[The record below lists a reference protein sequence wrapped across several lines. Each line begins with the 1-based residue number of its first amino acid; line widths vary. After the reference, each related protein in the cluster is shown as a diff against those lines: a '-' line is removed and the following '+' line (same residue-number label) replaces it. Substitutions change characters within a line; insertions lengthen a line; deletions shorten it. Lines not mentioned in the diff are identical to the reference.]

1 MARFD
6 DFNWDRL
13 RSNYELWHQNKLGR
27 PIIPIKVQK
36 ESSDRNESP
45 YPHLDFVS
53 AGDLSVTPKQL
64 IDRLDYELSLLEF
77 MGDSYPYVGM
87 HAFGA
92 GVAAAFLGC
101 ELHAR
106 KETTWFAPA
115 KQLPIEELHFEYNP
129 DNIWLRRVKDIYI
142 EGMEKWRGN
151 VVMAMTD
158 LGGILDILSSFRT
171 PEGLLLDLYDY
182 PDEVLR
188 CVREIQTMWFRF
200 FNEITD
206 IIRGETK
213 GYSSWC
219 AVYDP
224 KPTYIL
230 QSDFCYMI
238 SNEMFN
244 TFVGPELKTS
254 AARLHRP
261 YYHLDGIGE
270 LNHLESVLKIDE
282 IFGVQWVP
290 GDGPNRDKDW
300 SGVQQRIAQAGKKI
314 YILYEPENVKK
325 LLKLMSG
332 DMIYTTGFDVLKS
345 NLPARLEELK
355 RIGIE
360 SL

>member
-1 MARFD
+1 MARFN
-6 DFNWDRL
+6 DFNWEKL
-13 RSNYELWHQNKLGR
+13 RKNYELWHKNKLGR
-27 PIIPIKVQK
+27 PIIPIKVHK
-36 ESSDRNESP
+36 ETSDRIESP
-45 YPHLDFVS
+45 FPLLEFLS
-53 AGDLSVTPKQL
+53 AGDLNVTPKQL
-64 IDRLDYELSLLEF
+64 VDRLDYELSLIEF
-77 MGDSYPYVGM
+77 VGDAYPYIAT

-106 KETTWFAPA
+106 KETTWFTPV
-115 KQLPIEELHFEYNP
+115 KQLPIKELHFEYDP

-158 LGGILDILSSFRT
+158 LGGVLDILSSFRT

-188 CVREIQTMWFRF
+188 CVEEIQTLWFRYF
-200 FNEITD
+200 DEIND
-206 IIRGETK
+206 IIKNEAK
-213 GYSSWC
+213 GFSSWC
-219 AVYDP
+219 GVYDT

-254 AARLHRP
+254 AARLSHP
-261 YYHLDGIGE
+261 YYHLDGVGE

-282 IFGVQWVP
+282 LMGIQWVA
-290 GDGPNRDKDW
+290 GDGPNKEKDW
-300 SGVQQRIAQAGKKI
+300 SGVQQRIAQAGKKTF
-314 YILYEPENVKK
+314 ILYEPENIQ
-325 LLKLMSG
+325 KLMKLIPG
-332 DMIYTTGFDVLKS
+332 DMMYTTGIDAVPAT
-345 NLPARLEELK
+345 LPAELETLK

-360 SL
+360 L

>member
-1 MARFD
+1 MPRFD
-6 DFNWDRL
+6 DFNWEKL
-13 RSNYELWHQNKLGR
+13 RAYYELWHQNKLGR
-27 PIIPIKVQK
+27 PIMPIRVQK
-36 ESSDRNESP
+36 GISDRGESP
-45 YPHLDFVS
+45 FPHLNFMS

-64 IDRLDYELSLLEF
+64 IDRLDYELSLIEF
-77 MGDSYPYVGM
+77 MGEGYPYVGM

-92 GVAAAFLGC
+92 GVAAAFMGC

-106 KETTWFAPA
+106 KETTWFTPV
-115 KQLPIEELHFEYNP
+115 KELPIKELHFEYDP

-158 LGGILDILSSFRT
+158 LGGVLDILSSFRT
-171 PEGLLLDLYDY
+171 PEGLLLDLYDD

-200 FNEITD
+200 FDEITD
-206 IIRGETK
+206 IIKGETK

-219 AVYDP
+219 GVYDP

-238 SNEMFN
+238 SNEMFR

-254 AARLHRP
+254 AERLHRP
-261 YYHLDGIGE
+261 FYHLDGIGQ
-270 LNHLESVLKIDE
+270 LNHLESVLDIDA
-282 IFGVQWVP
+282 FVGVQWVP
-290 GDGPNRDKDW
+290 GDGPNLDKDW
-300 SGVQQRIAQAGKKI
+300 SGVYRRITDAGKKI
-314 YILYEPENVKK
+314 YIWCEPEK
-325 LLKLMSG
+325 LGRLIKLVSG
-332 DMIYTTGFDVLKS
+332 DMIYSTGYDVLQAD
-345 NLPARLEELK
+345 LPKRLEELK

-360 SL
+360 NL